1 MKLETNDN
9 GHKDDEFLKLY
20 RQSIALSQHLPVFS
34 CLILKRKFRIPFGTA
49 QRLLAKLKD
58 EGYPVIDQESLI
70 SNPNIKIVLINNSG
84 TKSIAELIE
93 KAHPNIEV
101 IHFVS

>member
-9 GHKDDEFLKLY
+9 GQTDDEFLKLY
-20 RQSIALSQHLPVFS
+20 EQSIALSQHLPVFS
-34 CLILKRKFRIPFGTA
+34 CSILQRKLRIPFGTA
-49 QRLLAKLKD
+49 QRLLERLKD

-70 SNPNIKIVLINNSG
+70 SNPNIKIVLISNSG
-84 TKSIAELIE
+84 TKSIADLIE

-101 IHFVS
+101 IHLI